1 MPRILLVKTS
11 SMGDV
16 VHNLPILADIN
27 AHVAEASFHWVVEE
41 AFAEIPL
48 MHPLVSSVIPV
59 ATRRWRKRL
68 FLPRIW
74 AEIHDC
80 RQQIRQTPY
89 DYIIDSQG
97 LIKSAILTRWAQ
109 GPVYGMDRTSA
120 RESFAARFYQHR
132 FHIATGRHA
141 VARNRELA
149 ARVFGYD
156 LPGATPD
163 YGINIECHLDTDL
176 KLPDRFVVCLHGTSR
191 ESKLWP
197 EQYWQ
202 DLAARLDGYGIQ
214 VVLPWGSTDEQQRA
228 NRLQSQISGALVL
241 PRVGLKSLACVF
253 RQAQAVVG
261 VDTGLV
267 HLATA
272 LGCPTVALFL
282 DSSPRLT
289 GVLGQVSAKA
299 INLGE
304 RGRAPQAIEVV
315 GALQSMEVIT

>member
-1 MPRILLVKTS
+1 
-11 SMGDV
+11 MGDV

-74 AEIHDC
+74 TEIRNC

-120 RESFAARFYQHR
+120 RESFAARFYQHT

-141 VARNRELA
+141 VTRNRELA

-156 LPGATPD
+156 LSGATPD
-163 YGINIECHLDTDL
+163 YGIDVECLDTNL
-176 KLPDRFVVCLHGTSR
+176 RLPDRFVVCLHGTSR

-197 EQYWQ
+197 EHHWQ

-214 VVLPWGSTDEQQRA
+214 LVLPWGSTEEQQRA
-228 NRLQSQISGALVL
+228 SRLKNEIKGTVVL
-241 PRVGLKSLACVF
+241 PKLDLKSLACVF

-272 LGCPTVALFL
+272 LECPTVALYL
-282 DSSPRLT
+282 DTSPILT
-289 GVLGQVSAKA
+289 GVLGQVSDKA

-304 RGRAPQAIEVV
+304 CGRVPQAIEVIA
-315 GALQSMEVIT
+315 ALQSMGVIA